1 MCIKIDN
8 VPRTD
13 DAPMDP
19 TVPTILTNA
28 MATARFADDSDIELL
43 IHAILVIGTLEDWA
57 MKNLQLL

>member
-8 VPRTD
+8 VPRTY

-28 MATARFADDSDIELL
+28 TATARFADDSDIELL
-43 IHAILVIGTLEDWA
+43 IHAILVIGMLED
-57 MKNLQLL
+57 